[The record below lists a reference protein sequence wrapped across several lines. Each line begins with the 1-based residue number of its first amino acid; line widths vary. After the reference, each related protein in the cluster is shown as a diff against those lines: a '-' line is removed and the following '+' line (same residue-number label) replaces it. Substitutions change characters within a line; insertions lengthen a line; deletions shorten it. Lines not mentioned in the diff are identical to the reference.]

1 MKDVYKVIKSPVV
14 TEKSTG
20 LGLVGNKFAFWV
32 DLKAGKGDIKEAVQK
47 VFGVTVIG
55 VQTMRVP
62 GKNKRLG
69 KTSGRTPVRK
79 KAYVT
84 LKEGDKIEALSGV

>member
-1 MKDVYKVIKSPVV
+1 MKDIYKVIKAPVI

-47 VFGVTVIG
+47 IFGVTVIG
-55 VQTMRVP
+55 VQTQRVP
-62 GKNKRLG
+62 GKIKRMGKSAG
-69 KTSGRTPVRK
+69 KTSVRK
-79 KAYVT
+79 KAYIT
-84 LKEGDKIEALSGV
+84 LKEGDKIEALTGV